1 MIKSLTP
8 HPWTH
13 LFRLQDH
20 QHLGSY
26 RIHQVFGIPQIRRTF
41 PTNSMTDKSWRPN
54 VTSVTMS
61 TDLTLPCYCL
71 VLNGV
76 ELQGK
81 RTRNSNSMQRKCIPH
96 YFKPHQIS
104 DSCGRQ
110 PDRVNPQLIHNNV
123 ETKRLNWRPVWG
135 SSAVVLL
142 VFMAPSPSSP

>member
-41 PTNSMTDKSWRPN
+41 QTNSVTDKSWRPN

-81 RTRNSNSMQRKCIPH
+81 RHRSNKEYVSGPELRTRGSNSMQRKCIPH

-123 ETKRLNWRPVWG
+123 RGR
-135 SSAVVLL
+135 
-142 VFMAPSPSSP
+142 